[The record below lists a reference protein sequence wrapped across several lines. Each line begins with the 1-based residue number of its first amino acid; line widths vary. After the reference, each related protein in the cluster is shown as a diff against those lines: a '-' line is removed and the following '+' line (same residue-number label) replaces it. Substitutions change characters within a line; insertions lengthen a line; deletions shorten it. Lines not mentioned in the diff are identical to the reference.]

1 MSTPSRPGSKTDTSV
16 PTPDLQAEV
25 ERLNKVIR
33 ALIGRIEREGA
44 MQGRG
49 AYAHFQA
56 AVALEGLVHERTAAL
71 EAALTQVEA
80 AHDESL
86 AAKRAADRANE
97 AKSRFLAV
105 MSHEIRTPMTGLT
118 GALDMLARTPLD
130 ASQRKLHETM
140 QVATDNLMRVIND
153 VLDFSRIEGGKIEFA
168 SEAFSPRM
176 LVRDVATL
184 YEPQAALAG
193 LALHTVVEDRMPE
206 RLLGDE
212 GRLRQVLNNVVSN
225 AIKFTDRGHVELV
238 AALERADRSVAELRF
253 TITDTG
259 PGVPESE
266 RERIFDSFHQAAAG
280 TSHGRGGTGLGLA
293 IADRFIRGMGGRIW
307 VEAGERGGA
316 CFQIQVPLSWTACV
330 RSRRAGGGSPPTAP
344 SESSRSEPAPNVATT
359 LVRSRVLVADDNDV
373 NRDFLVQAL
382 EMWGYEADVASNGRT
397 ALGKTTRNP
406 PDLVLMDWRM
416 PVMDGLEATRAIRAW
431 EAESGREQPLP
442 IIGITANALPGD
454 REACLEAGMTDFL
467 AKPFPIDALERV
479 VARWLKLSRT

>member
-1 MSTPSRPGSKTDTSV
+1 MSTQPTPGSEPGASV
-16 PTPDLQAEV
+16 PQQDLQAEID
-25 ERLNKVIR
+25 RLNKVIR

-71 EAALTQVEA
+71 ETALTQIES

-105 MSHEIRTPMTGLT
+105 LSHEIRTPMTGLT

-140 QVATDNLMRVIND
+140 QVAADNLMRVIND

-168 SEAFSPRM
+168 SEAFSPRI

-184 YEPQAALAG
+184 YQPQADLAG
-193 LALHTVVEDRMPE
+193 LELHTVVEDRMPE

-225 AIKFTDRGHVELV
+225 AIKFTDEGHVELL
-238 AALERADRSVAELRF
+238 AALERADRSVAEVRF

-259 PGVPESE
+259 PGVPEAE
-266 RERIFDSFHQAAAG
+266 RERIFDSFHQAAEGA
-280 TSHGRGGTGLGLA
+280 SRGRGGTGLGLA

-307 VEAGERGGA
+307 VEEGERGGA
-316 CFQIQVPLSWTACV
+316 CFQIQVPLAWTSCA
-330 RSRRAGGGSPPTAP
+330 RSRQGSAREVGPPDTVLPPT
-344 SESSRSEPAPNVATT
+344 EPVAREAIDF
-359 LVRSRVLVADDNDV
+359 VRSRVLVADDNDV

-382 EMWGYEADVASNGRT
+382 EMWGYEADVAPNGRT
-397 ALGKTTRNP
+397 ALSKTIQHT
-406 PDLVLMDWRM
+406 PDLILMDWRM
-416 PVMDGLEATRAIRAW
+416 PVMDGLEATKAIRSW
-431 EAESGREQPLP
+431 EQGSGRECPLP

-454 REACLEAGMTDFL
+454 RETCLEAGMTDFL